1 MGIFTNT
8 NVISYPTTK
17 SALACYSIPYVYLKK
32 YVILNKIAIGTIES
46 RIHLQ
51 RDQVY
56 KEYRIIIMY
65 DKVNKDIIRLNI
77 GISLEVDIKRMKCDA
92 FF

>member
-1 MGIFTNT
+1 MIF
-8 NVISYPTTK
+8 
-17 SALACYSIPYVYLKK
+17 
-32 YVILNKIAIGTIES
+32 NKIAIGTIES

-65 DKVNKDIIRLNI
+65 DKENKDIIRLNI